1 MARWLNRKARVA
13 NPRHRVANPRHRV
26 ANPRHRDQDL
36 LEIISPQMLAFVT
49 LRAFSFTE

>member
-1 MARWLNRKARVA
+1 MARWLNRKA
-13 NPRHRVANPRHRV
+13 RVANPRHRV